1 MPQGGGGIRG
11 PQQAV
16 AGSSITIEVA
26 NGATSVEV
34 GVTGDP
40 ASAASY
46 PVGPDGKVTIPVPVG
61 TAGEELIVR
70 PCRVRPPVSITIPII
85 SLA

>member
-61 TAGEELIVR
+61 TAGDDLIVR
-70 PCRVRPPVSITIPII
+70 TCRVRPSVSIIIPII